1 METPVTLV
9 ETMFEKV
16 EAYAKTTI
24 ELTRLRAVET
34 SAKVVTSFVSRV
46 SVIVMFSLFALV
58 LTVGV
63 AFFLGDLLGKMY
75 YGFFIVAA
83 FYLLAGI
90 LLHFYMHKWIK
101 KPLSETVSKRFEKVK
116 EDAMQM
122 AEKGKSKT
130 NEYAEEIRTS

>member
-9 ETMFEKV
+9 ETMFEKA

-24 ELTRLRAVET
+24 ELTKLKALET
-34 SAKVVTSFVSRV
+34 SAKLVTSFVSRV

-58 LTVGV
+58 LNIGI
-63 AFFLGDLLGKMY
+63 ALFLGDLLGKTY

-101 KPLSETVSKRFEKVK
+101 KPLSEMIIKQVLE
-116 EDAMQM
+116 
-122 AEKGKSKT
+122 
-130 NEYAEEIRTS
+130 

>member
-1 METPVTLV
+1 MEAPVSLI

-24 ELTRLRAVET
+24 ELTRLRALET
-34 SAKVVTSFVSRV
+34 SAKVITSFVSRL

-58 LTVGV
+58 LNIGI
-63 AFFLGDLLGKMY
+63 ALFLGDLLGKIY

-90 LLHFYMHKWIK
+90 LLHYYMHKWIK
-101 KPLSETVSKRFEKVK
+101 RPISEMIIKQVLE
-116 EDAMQM
+116 
-122 AEKGKSKT
+122 
-130 NEYAEEIRTS
+130 

>member
-24 ELTRLRAVET
+24 ELTKLRAVET

-101 KPLSETVSKRFEKVK
+101 KPLSEMIIKQVLE
-116 EDAMQM
+116 
-122 AEKGKSKT
+122 
-130 NEYAEEIRTS
+130 

>member
-9 ETMFEKV
+9 EAMFEKV

-24 ELTRLRAVET
+24 ELTKLRAVET

-46 SVIVMFSLFALV
+46 SVIVMLSLFALV
-58 LTVGV
+58 LNIGI
-63 AFFLGDLLGKMY
+63 ALFLGDLLGKTY

-90 LLHFYMHKWIK
+90 LLHFFMHKWIK
-101 KPLSETVSKRFEKVK
+101 KPISEMIIKQVLE
-116 EDAMQM
+116 
-122 AEKGKSKT
+122 
-130 NEYAEEIRTS
+130 